1 MSTISE
7 STSKLINTDTN
18 FTDNNI
24 DLIPY
29 IFWRYEYNV
38 DTQPTKHTFNNYTD
52 NQNTWSNYK
61 DNGKLY
67 IYNNHK

>member
-1 MSTISE
+1 MSNISE

-29 IFWRYEYNV
+29 IF
-38 DTQPTKHTFNNYTD
+38 
-52 NQNTWSNYK
+52 
-61 DNGKLY
+61 
-67 IYNNHK
+67 